1 MMVREGEHELGLL
14 RLALCPP
21 ITFPVLADMV
31 IVVGEEV

>member
-1 MMVREGEHELGLL
+1 LL